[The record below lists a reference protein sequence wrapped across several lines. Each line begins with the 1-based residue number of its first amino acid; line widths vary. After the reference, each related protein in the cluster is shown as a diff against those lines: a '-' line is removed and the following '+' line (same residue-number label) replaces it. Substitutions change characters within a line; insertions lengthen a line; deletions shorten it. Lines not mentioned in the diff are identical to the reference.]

1 MRIFPIKNDF
11 PHDFYDEFARFVI
24 AFGRLE
30 YLIKLCIKDLLGQGF
45 VQGMAMAEGT
55 VQFRNLCKKA
65 IEKLNESRERLGLGQ
80 DQVDAFSKL
89 IEDAVDVADYRND
102 TIHAAWTTDSN
113 GQPMRIRPK
122 KGTDGK
128 NPSVERSRVV
138 LVTEIREQR
147 NRSERLY
154 EDLDKAR
161 GTWPKAATQI

>member
-1 MRIFPIKNDF
+1 MQNLAIKNDF

-30 YLIKLCIKDLLGQGF
+30 YLIKLCVKDLLGKGF
-45 VQGMAMAEGT
+45 AQGMATAEGPA
-55 VQFRNLCKKA
+55 FRGLCEKA
-65 IEKLNESRERLGLGQ
+65 IEALKDSHERLNQ
-80 DQVDAFSKL
+80 DQVDASTKL
-89 IEDAVDVADYRND
+89 INDALEVADYRND

-122 KGTDGK
+122 KGGK
-128 NPSVERSRVV
+128 NSPNWERSCVV

-161 GTWPKAATQI
+161 RTWPKAAT